1 MIAELPHYRE
11 STLLT
16 AREKAAVRYA
26 EVLAGNHQQAGA
38 ELFDE
43 LREQFTE
50 AEIVDL
56 GWRIVTFVGYGRFI
70 YALGLE
76 IGKTC
81 PLPQPADAPVTV
93 DFAKDVLK
101 DLANK

>member
-1 MIAELPHYRE
+1 MIAELPRYRE
-11 STLLT
+11 SKLLSD
-16 AREKAAVRYA
+16 REKAAVRYA
-26 EVLAGNHQQAGA
+26 EVLAGDHKQASA

-43 LREQFTE
+43 LRRHYTE

-81 PLPQPADAPVTV
+81 PLPHPAEAH
-93 DFAKDVLK
+93 AQR
-101 DLANK
+101 

>member
-1 MIAELPHYRE
+1 MIAELPNYRD
-11 STLLT
+11 SKLLSP
-16 AREKAAVRYA
+16 REKAAVRYA
-26 EVLAGNHQQAGA
+26 EVLAGNHREAD
-38 ELFDE
+38 ERLFDL
-43 LREQFTE
+43 LRQHFTE

-81 PLPQPADAPVTV
+81 PVPEHATA
-93 DFAKDVLK
+93 
-101 DLANK
+101 

>member
-1 MIAELPHYRE
+1 MVAELPRYRE
-11 STLLT
+11 SKLLT
-16 AREKAAVRYA
+16 PREKVAVRYA
-26 EVLAGNHQQAGA
+26 EVLAGNHKEAGP

-43 LREQFTE
+43 LRKHFTE

-76 IGKTC
+76 IGKAC
-81 PLPQPADAPVTV
+81 SLPHPAALR
-93 DFAKDVLK
+93 K
-101 DLANK
+101 

>member
-1 MIAELPHYRE
+1 MIAELPSYRE
-11 STLLT
+11 SKLLT
-16 AREKAAVRYA
+16 PREKAAVRYA
-26 EVLAGNHQQAGA
+26 EVLAGNHKQAGP

-43 LREQFTE
+43 LRKHFTE

-81 PLPQPADAPVTV
+81 PLPHPADAPVTV
-93 DFAKDVLK
+93 DFAKRVSN
-101 DLANK
+101 DLAK